1 MTMHRS
7 FSEFEI
13 DIARYR
19 RLVRE
24 VTDPLAVCLLAV
36 VIEDLEAGFLE
47 TGRKQGPSPP
57 SNDMDVRPGER

>member
-36 VIEDLEAGFLE
+36 VIEDLEAVLE
-47 TGRKQGPSPP
+47 GGREEGPSP

>member
-36 VIEDLEAGFLE
+36 VIEDLEAVLE
-47 TGRKQGPSPP
+47 DGREERPPP
-57 SNDMDVRPGER
+57 SHDRGVRPGER